1 MEIFDLMKRSY
12 QILKQNLLLFLPPL
26 ILLYLVPVA
35 LGITALYIFV
45 PILIIAGNS
54 QTPILLLL
62 GGGFTG
68 GIIIFVLALILLVT
82 VIAGMA
88 NLNKMALLTGE
99 TSFDD
104 FKIGVKKYFT
114 RILGG
119 AILFLVIYLI
129 IFLIG
134 VGAAI
139 AMILSAIK
147 DFITPELFQ
156 GGFAEIFEQGFTQ
169 IPGGLI
175 LLKTIFKILTN
186 ISGVALVLVTIEA
199 LIFIFTL
206 FWIPAVVIDNLGVF
220 SAIKRSISFVKE
232 NFYTTIGFFGLY
244 IIAELF
250 TGEIF
255 PGGGGGGGGPGFG
268 FGFAIA
274 PSLEAIFN
282 LLIMT
287 FFALLLFAIYA
298 DRTGQLKT
306 TRRRRKT
313 ANQKV

>member
-1 MEIFDLMKRSY
+1 M
-12 QILKQNLLLFLPPL
+12 
-26 ILLYLVPVA
+26 
-35 LGITALYIFV
+35 
-45 PILIIAGNS
+45 
-54 QTPILLLL
+54 
-62 GGGFTG
+62 
-68 GIIIFVLALILLVT
+68 
-82 VIAGMA
+82 
-88 NLNKMALLTGE
+88 
-99 TSFDD
+99 
-104 FKIGVKKYFT
+104 
-114 RILGG
+114 
-119 AILFLVIYLI
+119 
-129 IFLIG
+129 
-134 VGAAI
+134 
-139 AMILSAIK
+139 
-147 DFITPELFQ
+147 
-156 GGFAEIFEQGFTQ
+156 
-169 IPGGLI
+169 
-175 LLKTIFKILTN
+175 
-186 ISGVALVLVTIEA
+186 LVTIEA

-220 SAIKRSISFVKE
+220 SAIRRSISFVKE

-287 FFALLLFAIYA
+287 FFVLLLFAIYA

-313 ANQKV
+313 ADQKV